1 MNRIAAR
8 RHGTANPRHGRAAG
22 GTLSRLKPVLFG
34 AALAI
39 LLSACAVRHALING
53 VDNAIAGTGEVY
65 ASDPDVEL
73 VGAAAPFGL
82 KLIESLLTESPQHR
96 GLLLAASRRPVSI
109 CLPDIDRSQLRI
121 HKAALL
127 SRCAGWRGAR
137 LGRIPRFSK
146 HGGELITA
154 APNDPIPTLPPSLV
168 WSYP

>member
-8 RHGTANPRHGRAAG
+8 RHDSINPRHGRAAG
-22 GTLSRLKPVLFG
+22 GTPPRLKTVLFG

-82 KLIESLLTESPQHR
+82 KLIESMLTESPQHR
-96 GLLLAASRRPVSI
+96 GLLLARPIASRVCIR
-109 CLPDIDRSQLRI
+109 RSQ
-121 HKAALL
+121 
-127 SRCAGWRGAR
+127 C
-137 LGRIPRFSK
+137 
-146 HGGELITA
+146 
-154 APNDPIPTLPPSLV
+154 
-168 WSYP
+168 